1 MRILYTPVGDTDP
14 IRGCYD
20 GGMLHIVRHYNPDM
34 AILILSKDME
44 QKEESNR
51 RFSKALKHV
60 KADLDIKLICT
71 GLEDVHKRQLYNRL
85 LTISMR
91 CFQNI
96 LMQRY

>member
-34 AILILSKDME
+34 VILVLSKDME

-51 RFSKALKHV
+51 RFSKAL
-60 KADLDIKLICT
+60 LI
-71 GLEDVHKRQLYNRL
+71 
-85 LTISMR
+85 
-91 CFQNI
+91 
-96 LMQRY
+96 